1 MTVSIEAVDMVI
13 PPEANIIV
21 GYSHFI
27 KTVED
32 LNEIVRTH
40 VPGAKYGIA
49 FSEASGDR
57 LIRFD
62 GNDADLVK
70 ASIENIQRISAGHTF
85 VILIRNAYPIN
96 ILNAVKMCQEVGTV
110 FAATANPLQ
119 VILYRGK
126 NGNGV
131 LGVIDGYSPV
141 GVESDEDKMKR
152 REFLRKIG
160 YKE

>member
-1 MTVSIEAVDMVI
+1 MSVSIETVDMVI
-13 PPEANIIV
+13 PQDANIIV

-32 LNEIVRTH
+32 LNEIIRTH
-40 VPGAKYGIA
+40 VPGSRYGIG

-57 LIRFD
+57 LIRYD
-62 GNDADLVK
+62 GNDEELVS
-70 ASIENIQRISAGHTF
+70 ASIENIKRISAGHTF

-96 ILNAVKMCQEVGTV
+96 ILNAVKMCQEVGSI

-119 VILYRGK
+119 IIIYKGER
-126 NGNGV
+126 GNGV

-141 GVESDEDKMKR
+141 GVESASDKEKR
-152 REFLRKIG
+152 REFLRRIG